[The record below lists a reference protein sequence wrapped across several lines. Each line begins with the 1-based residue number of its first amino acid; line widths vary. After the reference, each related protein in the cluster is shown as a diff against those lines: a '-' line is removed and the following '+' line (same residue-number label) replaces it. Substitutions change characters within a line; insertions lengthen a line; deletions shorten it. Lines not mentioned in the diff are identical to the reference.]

1 MSDGGSLEYSIE
13 EYLPALERVFEK
25 QGVALA
31 YLYGSQARGDAGP
44 LSDVDVGVLFQPGL
58 NRKERWRQRLALS
71 QDLMR
76 VLSRDDLVVADL
88 AEASPLLKN
97 EVRREGRL
105 LYCADEAVRVE
116 FEVGT
121 LREFVDTQP
130 LRDLRRRYLL
140 ERIGQGRMGQY
151 AQPGGRS

>member
-1 MSDGGSLEYSIE
+1 MSDSGPLEHSIG
-13 EYLPALERVFEK
+13 EYAPALARVFERR
-25 QGVALA
+25 GVLLA

-58 NRKERWRQRLALS
+58 DPRERWHRRLALG
-71 QDLMR
+71 QDLMCVFR
-76 VLSRDDLVVADL
+76 RDDLVVADL

-116 FEVGT
+116 FEVGA
-121 LREFVDTQP
+121 LREFVDTQS
-130 LRDLRRRYLL
+130 LRDLRRQYLL
-140 ERIGQGRMGQY
+140 ERIDQGRMGQY
-151 AQPGGRS
+151 AQP